1 MVVGLVIRVTPGRL
15 IQDSV
20 SFDYQFF
27 FNLLLPP
34 IILNS
39 GYELHQANF
48 FRNIGS
54 ILTFAFAGTFISA
67 VVLGI
72 ILFIWSW
79 GPLESLDISFVEAI
93 GVGATLSATDPVT
106 IL

>member
-1 MVVGLVIRVTPGRL
+1 MFVGLIIRLSPESP

-20 SFDYQFF
+20 TFDYQFF

-34 IILNS
+34 IILAS

-48 FRNIGS
+48 FRNIGT

-67 VVLGI
+67 IVLGLV
-72 ILFIWSW
+72 LF
-79 GPLESLDISFVEAI
+79 V
-93 GVGATLSATDPVT
+93 
-106 IL
+106 